1 MRYKDE
7 GQNENYFIY
16 QKVVESKMNET
27 KHAVTS
33 VVTTNAGVSVTVR
46 SGEDESEKV
55 YLLKRDT
62 VRELGLTEGME
73 LDEDLLGVL
82 EEEADLGRAQARM
95 VRILSYSDH
104 SVSLLVRKLVSYGF
118 SKEIAERAA
127 QSAVEQGY
135 IKEDE
140 QARTSAEYFLRH
152 KYWGKKRIAMELMS
166 RGYARDAITGAIE
179 SLGDDSFGAMLVKLI
194 EKKYPERPKERD
206 VAEKMKATL
215 CRMGYSISEINS
227 AMREVYDA

>member
-1 MRYKDE
+1 M
-7 GQNENYFIY
+7 
-16 QKVVESKMNET
+16 ESKMNES
-27 KHAVTS
+27 KHAVTA

-46 SGEDESEKV
+46 AVEDGSEKI
-55 YLLKRDT
+55 YLLKRKT
-62 VRELGLTEGME
+62 VRELGLAAGME
-73 LDEDLLGVL
+73 LDGELLGVL
-82 EEEADLGRAQARM
+82 EEEAQLGRAEART

-104 SVSLLVRKLVSYGF
+104 SVGMLVRKLVSFGF

-127 QSAVEQGY
+127 RSAVEAGY
-135 IKEDE
+135 IKEEE

-166 RGYARDAITGAIE
+166 RGYEREAICTAIE
-179 SLGDDSFGAMLVKLI
+179 ALGDDSFRAMLVKLI

-206 VAEKMKATL
+206 EAEKMKSAL
-215 CRMGYSISEINS
+215 CRMGYSIGEIDS

>member
-1 MRYKDE
+1 ME
-7 GQNENYFIY
+7 G
-16 QKVVESKMNET
+16 KMNET
-27 KHAVTS
+27 THAVAS

-46 SGEDESEKV
+46 SLGDESEKI
-55 YLLKRDT
+55 YLLKRNT
-62 VRELGLTEGME
+62 VRELGLAQGME
-73 LDEDLLGVL
+73 IGEDLVGVL
-82 EEEADLGRAQARM
+82 EEEAELGRAQART

-104 SVSLLVRKLVSYGF
+104 SVNLLVRKLISYGF
-118 SKEIAERAA
+118 SREIAERAA

-179 SLGDDSFGAMLVKLI
+179 SLGEDSFRAMLVKLI
-194 EKKYPERPKERD
+194 EKKFPECPSARED
-206 VAEKMKATL
+206 ADKMRSAL